1 MAAGNR
7 ALIGKVLAGA
17 AASMFIASGIVFSGM
32 LPVEAD
38 LRYSVGLV
46 LAGIG
51 VMDTLMALYFILTD
65 PA

>member
-1 MAAGNR
+1 M
-7 ALIGKVLAGA
+7 
-17 AASMFIASGIVFSGM
+17 MFIASGIVFSGM

-46 LAGIG
+46 LAGVG